1 MKPARMRSLLG
12 GHGWAA
18 GPTLLSSLASATAAG
33 TTLVIARGAGPREF
47 GQFTLVLTIA
57 LIVAVGM
64 LMSLHYVLLQE
75 LPRAR
80 PAERPALAATAFLS
94 TLALGGGLA
103 AAGALLSPFL
113 AVPLGVDT
121 RTLCLSFA
129 LGLSLALN
137 QLTEGLLRGL
147 ARYRFVASL
156 KLAVA
161 AAYLAGS
168 AFCLLVL
175 GVRDAEV
182 YLLALI
188 ATNAAFVLVALPGLG
203 IAPRSWTRAAA
214 RAQYRLGGYMTVIA
228 ALTGVLFGIDVIFL
242 NHWAG
247 AGDVGVYSVYNGF
260 PKRLLGVLFT
270 DGVGLVLLPALAVAD
285 KPAALRRIARITPLV
300 ALGTAAVAFAASTG
314 FFVLLGGGYPYSL
327 GLMALSAA
335 GIGAH
340 TVFNLYS
347 VALSMDGVR
356 GARLLVGCLAAGTPV
371 AAACLAACVAWWG
384 LTGALAGFALGN
396 AILVAIVGT
405 AAARTYRRA
414 DPPAAPHSQ
423 QTDTVETDTVE
434 AQR

>member
-1 MKPARMRSLLG
+1 MKPPRTGLLG

-18 GPTLLSSLASATAAG
+18 GPTLLSSLASGTAAG

-47 GQFTLVLTIA
+47 GHFTLVLTIA

-64 LMSLHYVLLQE
+64 LMSLHYVMLQE
-75 LPRAR
+75 LPRAE
-80 PAERPALAATAFLS
+80 PADRPALAATAFLS
-94 TLALGGGLA
+94 TLALGGGLT
-103 AAGALLSPFL
+103 AAGALLSPVL
-113 AVPLGVDT
+113 AVPVGVDA
-121 RTLCLSFA
+121 RTLCFSFA

-147 ARYRFVASL
+147 KRYTFVATL

-161 AAYLAGS
+161 VVYLAGS
-168 AFCLLVL
+168 AVCLLVF
-175 GVRDAEV
+175 GIRDAEV

-188 ATNAAFVLVALPGLG
+188 ATNVVFVLVAVPGLG
-203 IAPRSWTRAAA
+203 IVPRSWSWAPA
-214 RAQYRLGGYMTVIA
+214 RSQYRLGAYMTVIA

-247 AGDVGVYSVYNGF
+247 KGDVGVYSVYNGF

-285 KPAALRRIARITPLV
+285 KPAVMRRIARITPLV
-300 ALGTAAVAFAASTG
+300 AAGTAAVSFAASTV
-314 FFVLLGGGYPYSL
+314 FFFLLGGGYPYSL
-327 GLMALSAA
+327 GLMALSSL

-340 TVFNLYS
+340 MVFNLYS

-356 GARLLVGCLAAGTPV
+356 GARLLVGCLAAGTP
-371 AAACLAACVAWWG
+371 AALACLAACVARWG

-396 AILVAIVGT
+396 AILVAVVAT
-405 AAARTYRRA
+405 ATARTYRPAGPPRR
-414 DPPAAPHSQ
+414 PAAQ
-423 QTDTVETDTVE
+423 EGETERVE

>member
-1 MKPARMRSLLG
+1 MRPDRARSPLG

-47 GQFTLVLTIA
+47 GHFTLVLTIA

-103 AAGALLSPFL
+103 AAGALLSPLL
-113 AVPLGVDT
+113 AVPLGVDA
-121 RTLCLSFA
+121 RTLCFSFA
-129 LGLSLALN
+129 LALSLALN

-203 IAPRSWTRAAA
+203 IVPRSWTRAAA
-214 RAQYRLGGYMTVIA
+214 RSQYRLGAYMTVIA
-228 ALTGVLFGIDVIFL
+228 VLTGVLFGIDVIFL
-242 NHWAG
+242 NRWAG
-247 AGDVGVYSVYNGF
+247 TGDVGVYSVYNGF

-285 KPAALRRIARITPLV
+285 KPPRCGASRGSPRWSRRARRPRRSRRAPSSSSCWAAATPTRSGSWRCRRRASARTRSSTCTPWPCRWTGCG
-300 ALGTAAVAFAASTG
+300 ARGSSPAASPRARPSPWRAWPRASP
-314 FFVLLGGGYPYSL
+314 GGG
-327 GLMALSAA
+327 
-335 GIGAH
+335 
-340 TVFNLYS
+340 
-347 VALSMDGVR
+347 
-356 GARLLVGCLAAGTPV
+356 
-371 AAACLAACVAWWG
+371 
-384 LTGALAGFALGN
+384 
-396 AILVAIVGT
+396 
-405 AAARTYRRA
+405 
-414 DPPAAPHSQ
+414 
-423 QTDTVETDTVE
+423 
-434 AQR
+434 

>member
-1 MKPARMRSLLG
+1 MKPARTGSLLG

-18 GPTLLSSLASATAAG
+18 GPTLLSSLASGTAAG

-47 GQFTLVLTIA
+47 GHFTLVLTIA

-64 LMSLHYVLLQE
+64 LMSLHYVMLQE
-75 LPRAR
+75 LPRAE
-80 PAERPALAATAFLS
+80 PADRPALVATAFLS
-94 TLALGGGLA
+94 TLALGGGLT
-103 AAGALLSPFL
+103 AAGALLSPIL
-113 AVPLGVDT
+113 AVPVGVDA

-147 ARYRFVASL
+147 KRYTFVATL

-161 AAYLAGS
+161 VAYLAGS
-168 AFCLLVL
+168 SFCLLVL
-175 GVRDAEV
+175 DIRDGEV
-182 YLLALI
+182 YIFALI
-188 ATNAAFVLVALPGLG
+188 ATNVAFVLVAVPSLG
-203 IAPRSWTRAAA
+203 MVPRSWSWTSA
-214 RAQYRLGGYMTVIA
+214 RSQYRLGAYMTVIA

-247 AGDVGVYSVYNGF
+247 KGDVGVYSVYNGF

-270 DGVGLVLLPALAVAD
+270 DGIGLVLLPALAVAD
-285 KPAALRRIARITPLV
+285 KPAVMRRIARITPLV
-300 ALGTAAVAFAASTG
+300 AAGTAAVAFAASTV
-314 FFVLLGGGYPYSL
+314 FFFLLGGGYPYSL
-327 GLMALSAA
+327 GLMALSSL
-335 GIGAH
+335 GIGLH

-356 GARLLVGCLAAGTPV
+356 GARLLVGCLAAGAP
-371 AAACLAACVAWWG
+371 AALACLAACVAWWG

-396 AILVAIVGT
+396 AVLVAVVGT
-405 AAARTYRRA
+405 AAARAYRRT
-414 DPPAAPHSQ
+414 DPPRRPAAQ
-423 QTDTVETDTVE
+423 QAETERVE

>member
-1 MKPARMRSLLG
+1 MKPARARPLLG
-12 GHGWAA
+12 RHGWAA

-33 TTLVIARGAGPREF
+33 TTLAIARGAGPREF
-47 GQFTLVLTIA
+47 GHFTLVLTIA

-80 PAERPALAATAFLS
+80 PEQRPALAATAFLS

-103 AAGALLSPFL
+103 AAGALLSPLL
-113 AVPLGVDT
+113 AVPVGVDA
-121 RTLCLSFA
+121 RTLCFGFA

-137 QLTEGLLRGL
+137 QLTEGLLRGM
-147 ARYRFVASL
+147 ARYRFVATL

-161 AAYLAGS
+161 VSYLAG
-168 AFCLLVL
+168 AVFCLLVL
-175 GVRDAEV
+175 GIRDAEV

-203 IAPRSWTRAAA
+203 IAARSWTWAAA
-214 RAQYRLGGYMTVIA
+214 RSQYRLGAYMTVIA
-228 ALTGVLFGIDVIFL
+228 AMTGVLFGIDVMLL

-285 KPAALRRIARITPLV
+285 KPAALRRIARLTPLV
-300 ALGTAAVAFAASTG
+300 AAGTAAAAFAASTV
-314 FFVLLGGGYPYSL
+314 FFALLGGGYPYSP

-356 GARLLVGCLAAGTPV
+356 GARLLVGCLAAGTP
-371 AAACLAACVAWWG
+371 AAVACLAACIARWG

-396 AILVAIVGT
+396 VILVAIVGA

-414 DPPAAPHSQ
+414 DPAPASTPPPA
-423 QTDTVETDTVE
+423 ETDPVE